1 MKTKLF
7 LFFAGL
13 LILSGC
19 KDASEKT
26 SIETAEPQFTKE
38 AELYFVKNTGDTLDL
53 VFDIEIAETDFEQTT
68 GLMYRKSMEKNRG
81 MLFIYPDERPRGG
94 FYMKNT
100 YIALDLIYLDS
111 NDKIVDINENTK
123 PFSETPVPSVIPA
136 KYVLEVNAGTV
147 ENLGLEVGDSMVFE
161 PL

>member
-13 LILSGC
+13 LMLSGC
-19 KDASEKT
+19 KETSEKK

-38 AELYFVKNTGDTLDL
+38 AELYFIKNAGDTLDM
-53 VFDIEIAETDFEQTT
+53 VFDIEIAKTDFEQTT

-81 MLFIYPDERPRGG
+81 MLFVYPDERPRGG

-111 NDKIVDINENTK
+111 DNTIVDINENTE
-123 PFSETPVPSVIPA
+123 PFNEEPVPSVAPA

-147 ENLGLEVGDSMVFE
+147 ENLGLEIGDTMVFE